1 MYEEVQIDSSVQ
13 KVTIVKRGE
22 AIDSANSFSPLAY
35 NIIPNSNS
43 NTQVDFK
50 TVKSKFD
57 AMDETLKP
65 LLLDWLIA
73 KATTGS
79 D

>member
-1 MYEEVQIDSSVQ
+1 MHEEVQIDSKAQ
-13 KVTIVKRGE
+13 KVEIPKKGDALT
-22 AIDSANSFSPLAY
+22 SAKNFSPLTN

-65 LLLDWLIA
+65 LLLD
-73 KATTGS
+73 
-79 D
+79 